1 MTKKMIKS
9 LAFMMPLASFYSFA
23 DTDIFTALD
32 DPATAKSDF
41 EGNVFWGYNA
51 QSGNTRKSNL
61 SSSTTLTWFQ
71 KTNAYSIWGEAAN
84 NSADDRRNSEKYQA
98 GARARHNLNDDNYL
112 FTQGN
117 WLSDRYNGYHSRN
130 TLTGGYGRQ
139 VLKGP
144 IHNLRLEA
152 GPGIRHDEYYGCG
165 RSTKA
170 LAYGAASYAYQLTDN
185 TKFIQGVSI
194 LATGEATINSET
206 GLNVD
211 VSKYLSLKLAY
222 NITWNES
229 PPKSAPKHMDTK
241 TSLSLVYRM

>member
-1 MTKKMIKS
+1 MIS
-9 LAFMMPLASFYSFA
+9 LASFCSFA

-32 DPATAKSDF
+32 DPATAESDF
-41 EGNVFWGYNA
+41 EGNVLAGYNT

-84 NSADDRRNSEKYQA
+84 NSADERRNSEKYQA

-117 WLSDRYNGYHSRN
+117 WLSDRYNGYRARN

-152 GPGIRHDEYYGCG
+152 GPGVRHDEYYGGG

-170 LAYGAASYAYQLTDN
+170 LAYGAASYTYQLTDN
-185 TKFIQGVSI
+185 TKFIQGLSI
-194 LATGEATINSET
+194 LANGDATINSET

-211 VSKYLSLKLAY
+211 MNEHLSLKFAY

-229 PPKSAPKHMDTK
+229 PPKSAPKHTDTK
-241 TSLSLVYRM
+241 TSLSLVYCM

>member
-1 MTKKMIKS
+1 MI
-9 LAFMMPLASFYSFA
+9 PLTNFCSFA

-41 EGNVFWGYNA
+41 DGNILASYNA
-51 QSGNTRKSNL
+51 QSGNTSKSSL
-61 SSSTTLTWFQ
+61 SSNTTLTWFQ

-84 NSADDRRNSEKYQA
+84 HSADDRRNSEKYQA

-117 WLSDRYNGYHSRN
+117 WLSDRYNGYRSRN
-130 TLTGGYGRQ
+130 TLTVGYGRQ

-152 GPGIRHDEYYGCG
+152 GPGVRHDEYYGG
-165 RSTKA
+165 SRSTRV
-170 LAYGAASYAYQLTDN
+170 LAYGAVSYTYQLTNN
-185 TKFIQGVSI
+185 TKFIQGLSI
-194 LATGEATINSET
+194 LANGDATINSET

-211 VSKYLSLKLAY
+211 INKNLALKIAY
-222 NITWNES
+222 NVTWNDN
-229 PPKSAPKHMDTK
+229 PPKSAPKHTDTK
-241 TSLSLVYRM
+241 TSLSLVYSM